1 MNFLKIIT
9 LALLPLFSIAQKSKV
24 QAAWRSL
31 NDYES
36 TLNENPDVA
45 YLIKAKE
52 NIDLA
57 LANDETKNQAKA
69 HAYKTRIM
77 YGIYQYNLKQEIK
90 KLEATVTDKNVL
102 REKSFAITPFAE
114 FNEALDVVTKLKT
127 VDAKYFEKTLGPN
140 KVEADLT
147 EDDLKLY
154 NTANQMR
161 VDASNI
167 AVAKYKAKE
176 FNDAAEFF
184 NKSANLNML
193 MSGKKDSTSYYNACI
208 CAQKAKNTDKV
219 ILYNT
224 DMINQNIGTTYNY
237 QILYETYIAKKDS
250 AQAENILKKGIE
262 RFPNNMD
269 LLNEETKLFIHKGN
283 QQQAILNLNKALAKD
298 STNFSLQFVLGNLYN
313 TLANPKTPAGKD
325 TTKPANYEELILKA
339 EEHYTK
345 TVDLKPADKETQFNV
360 FYNLGA
366 LYYNHGVTLYNKSME
381 KATLVDLA
389 KKQKEYEQKS
399 AEQYKKA
406 VPYFEQALAVK
417 ADDLST
423 LTALRKLYYLT
434 GNETK
439 GNELGV
445 KIKSLNK

>member
-1 MNFLKIIT
+1 M
-9 LALLPLFSIAQKSKV
+9 

-90 KLEATVTDKNVL
+90 KLEATVTDKNAL
-102 REKSFAITPFAE
+102 REKSFASTPFAE

-345 TVDLKPADKETQFNV
+345 TVNLKPTDKDTQFNV